1 MDWDKLRIFHAAAE
15 AGSFTHAGENLNMSQ
30 SAVSRQVSALE
41 QDLGVALFHRH
52 ARGLI
57 LTEQGE
63 HLYQAAGDILRKLE
77 TVRST
82 LAESSE
88 KPSGILRVTTTVA
101 LGSTW
106 LTTRIH
112 EFLDI
117 YPSVKLYL
125 ILNDGELDLAMREAD
140 VAIRLRQPV
149 QPELIQR
156 RLFTVHYHLFASPE
170 YIAKHGQPASL
181 DELDAHRL
189 VTFGFPV
196 PPGHPQRQLA
206 GDGRPAAGQPA
217 RAGGAHQQHLRHQG
231 GGRARRRRRDTARL
245 HDRGRLETG
254 PAAAGRRG
262 ADLRHLLHLSGRAQE
277 LGPRSRLPRLPSVE
291 GAKLALLISTLACCC
306 RYISGCGIF
315 LDQLILSGTSPRSS

>member
-41 QDLGVALFHRH
+41 QDLGVSLFHRH

-170 YIAKHGQPASL
+170 YIARHGQPASL

-196 PPGHPQRQLA
+196 PPGIRNVNWLETV
-206 GDGRPAAGQPA
+206 GRPPDSPREPAVRINNIYAIKAAV
-217 RAGGAHQQHLRHQG
+217 
-231 GGRARRRRRDTARL
+231 
-245 HDRGRLETG
+245 E
-254 PAAAGRRG
+254 RG
-262 ADLRHLLHLSGRAQE
+262 AGVAILPDYMIEANSKLVRLLPDAEVPTFDTYFTYPAELKNSARVHAFRDFLLSKAQNWH
-277 LGPRSRLPRLPSVE
+277 
-291 GAKLALLISTLACCC
+291 
-306 RYISGCGIF
+306 Y
-315 LDQLILSGTSPRSS
+315 